1 MYQIIKI
8 KFTGSYDA
16 IDVTDKDS
24 LETITQAGDNI
35 EMIGNP
41 IPEER
46 INNELNKLNT
56 PEVMAHAAPR
66 FALLQLRAQTQGWAA
81 IMNKQ

>member
-16 IDVTDKDS
+16 IDVTEPDS
-24 LETITQAGDNI
+24 LQTITEAGDNI

-41 IPEER
+41 VP
-46 INNELNKLNT
+46 LNQVTSKLSELNT
-56 PEVMAHAAPR
+56 PEVMDYAKKRIAIM
-66 FALLQLRAQTQGWAA
+66 QLRNQMQGWLTVVG
-81 IMNKQ
+81 K